1 MSCTVISTIKVKKSR
16 KQYHCDICIVIRE
29 EIDNDSQ
36 FFSRLTK
43 EEVDCVEQA
52 KKDNWK
58 IPIGTE
64 YNKHISR
71 CDGELITNRNRLDME
86 DIVSKYNLLDEYE

>member
-16 KQYHCDICIVIRE
+16 KQYHCDISIVIRE

-58 IPIGTE
+58 IPSFGF
-64 YNKHISR
+64 
-71 CDGELITNRNRLDME
+71 G
-86 DIVSKYNLLDEYE
+86 

>member
-1 MSCTVISTIKVKKSR
+1 MSYEIISTTHVKKSR
-16 KQYHCDICIVIRE
+16 KEYRCDISIVVRQ
-29 EIDNDSQ
+29 EIDNDNQ

-43 EEVDCVEQA
+43 EEIDSIEQA

-71 CDGELITNRNRLDME
+71 CDGELITNRNRVDIE
-86 DIVSKYNLLDEYE
+86 CIVSKYNLLDEYE